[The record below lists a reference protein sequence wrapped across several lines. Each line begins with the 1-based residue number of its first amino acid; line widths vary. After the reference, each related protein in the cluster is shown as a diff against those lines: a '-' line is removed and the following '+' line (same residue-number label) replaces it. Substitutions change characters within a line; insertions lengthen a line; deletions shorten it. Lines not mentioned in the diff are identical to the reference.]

1 MKITLRLVCLLFILS
16 YQVSSGQSIRNMAFT
31 VSMENPAEHRFHVT
45 LKCEGVSGEN
55 LNFKLPAW
63 TPGYY
68 QLLNFADNVENF
80 SVTDENKNELPWEKS
95 NRNTWQIKN
104 KKSTSLVISYD
115 VKTTRAFVATCY
127 LDEERGYIMPAGV
140 FMHLAGNIK
149 QPSTITILPNTW
161 NKVATGLDSVAGKP
175 FTYIAP
181 DFDILYDSP
190 ILIGNLETLPAFSVQ
205 GITHRFIGYKLGDF
219 DRAQLMS
226 DLQKIVEA
234 SAKIIGDIPYTN
246 YTFIAIGPGRGGI
259 EHLNSTSFGFDG
271 SALNTRE
278 GKIRM
283 LSFLAHEYFHHYN
296 VKRIRP
302 VELGPFD
309 YDKGSRTNLLW
320 VSEGLSVYYEYL
332 VLMRAGIITQ
342 EELLDLLR
350 KNMMAFENKPGRLYQ
365 TLAQSSYETWSDGP
379 FGRTND
385 DINKTISYYDKGPV
399 VGMLLD
405 FALRHE
411 TNNKKSL
418 DDVMRSLYT
427 EYYQKKKR
435 GFTEDELRAV
445 IERTAGK
452 TLPEIFEYIYS
463 VKALDYPK
471 YFSYAGLTVDTTLH
485 ELPGSYIGL
494 TTRPR
499 NDTVFVSSVDW
510 ESPAMKAGIKSRDVV
525 TEVEGLPATA
535 ASLTEKLSSK
545 KPGEKIALTI
555 VHEGVSEKKEISI
568 TTKRERTF
576 AAKQIAKPD
585 PKQKSI
591 LDGWCND
598 KGVPIKKGERIK

>member
-1 MKITLRLVCLLFILS
+1 MKTAFRLFCLSFILL
-16 YQVSSGQSIRNMAFT
+16 YQPLYGQSIRKMSFT

-45 LKCEGVSGEN
+45 LTCEGVAGEN

-68 QLLNFADNVENF
+68 QLLNFADNIENF
-80 SVTDENKNELPWEKS
+80 TVADGNNNDLPWEKL
-95 NRNTWQIKN
+95 NRNTWQVKNNKATSFVIK
-104 KKSTSLVISYD
+104 YD
-115 VKTTRAFVATCY
+115 VKTTRPFVATCY

-140 FMHLAGNIK
+140 FMHLAENLK

-161 NKVATGLDSVAGKP
+161 SNVATGLDSIKKGEP
-175 FTYIAP
+175 FTYTAP
-181 DFDILYDSP
+181 DFDVLYDSP
-190 ILIGNLETLPAFSVQ
+190 ILIGNLETLPSFAVN

-234 SAKIIGDIPYTN
+234 SAKIIGDIPYN
-246 YTFIAIGPGRGGI
+246 HYTFIAIGPGRGGI

-271 SALNTRE
+271 SSLNSRE

-309 YDKGSRTNLLW
+309 YDKGSRTNSLW
-320 VSEGLSVYYEYL
+320 VSEGLSVYYEYI
-332 VLMRAGIITQ
+332 VLMRAGLITQ
-342 EELLDLLR
+342 EELLELLR
-350 KNMMAFENKPGRLYQ
+350 KNMIAFENKPGRLFQ

-405 FALRHE
+405 FAIQHE
-411 TNNKKSL
+411 TGNKKSL

-435 GFTEDELRAV
+435 GFTEDELKDM

-463 VKALDYPK
+463 TKPLNYPK
-471 YFSYAGLTVDTTLH
+471 YLSYAGLAVDTSLH

-494 TTRPR
+494 STRQR
-499 NDTVFVSSVDW
+499 NDSVFVSAVDW
-510 ESPAMKAGIKSRDVV
+510 ESPAMKAGLRNREVI
-525 TEVEGLPATA
+525 TEVEGQPATPA
-535 ASLTEKLSSK
+535 LLSETLSAK
-545 KPGEKIALTI
+545 KPGEKINLMVIQNNVPVKLELA
-555 VHEGVSEKKEISI
+555 I
-568 TTKRERTF
+568 TTKRERSF
-576 AAKQIAKPD
+576 GMKPVAKPD
-585 PKQKSI
+585 PIQKSI
-591 LDGWCND
+591 LDKWCND
-598 KGVPIKKGERIK
+598 KGVSIKKK

>member
-1 MKITLRLVCLLFILS
+1 MKTTLRLFILLFILT

-31 VSMENPAEHRFHVT
+31 VSMDNPAAHRFHVT
-45 LKCEGVSGEN
+45 
-55 LNFKLPAW
+55 W

-68 QLLNFADNVENF
+68 QMLNLANNIENF
-80 SVTDENKNELPWEKS
+80 SVTDENKNPLPWEKF
-95 NRNTWQIKN
+95 NQNTWQVKN
-104 KKSTSLVISYD
+104 KKSTSLLINYD
-115 VKTTRAFVATCY
+115 VKTTRSFVATCY
-127 LDEERGYIMPAGV
+127 LDEDRGYIMPAGV

-149 QPSTITILPNTW
+149 QPSTITLLPGAW
-161 NKVATGLDSVAGKP
+161 NSVATGLDSIAGKS
-175 FTYIAP
+175 FTYTAP
-181 DFDILYDSP
+181 DFDVLYDSP
-190 ILIGNLETLPAFSVQ
+190 ILIGNLETLPSFSVQ

-219 DRAQLMS
+219 DRVQLMT

-234 SAKIIGDIPYTN
+234 SAKIIGDIPYPH

-271 SALNTRE
+271 SSLNSRE
-278 GKIRM
+278 GRIRM

-309 YDKGSRTNLLW
+309 YDNGNRTKMLW

-342 EELLDLLR
+342 EELLELLR
-350 KNMMAFENKPGRLYQ
+350 KHMVAFENKPGRLFQ
-365 TLAQSSYETWSDGP
+365 SLAQASYETWSDGP

-405 FALRHE
+405 FAIRNE
-411 TNNKKSL
+411 SNNKKSL
-418 DDVMRSLYT
+418 DDVMRTLYT

-435 GFTEDELRAV
+435 GFTEGELQNV

-452 TLPEIFEYIYS
+452 TLPEIFEYIYT

-485 ELPGSYIGL
+485 ELPGPYIGL
-494 TTRPR
+494 STRPR
-499 NDTVFVSSVDW
+499 NDTVFVSAVDW
-510 ESPAMKAGIKSRDVV
+510 ESPAMKAGVKNRDVV
-525 TEVEGLPATA
+525 TEVEGLPATPA
-535 ASLTEKLSSK
+535 LLTEKLSSK
-545 KPGEKIALTI
+545 KPGEKIELTI
-555 VHEGVSEKKEISI
+555 MHAGSTEKKEITI
-568 TTKRERTF
+568 TTKKERTF
-576 AAKQIAKPD
+576 AIKPVAQVD
-585 PKQKSI
+585 SKQKSI
-591 LDGWCND
+591 LESWCTD
-598 KGVPIKKGERIK
+598 KGVPIKTGKRIK